1 VAAYAQNLW
10 ASLTVSLGMQSVLVV
25 ANRTS
30 ASPTLLEAVQRR
42 AREGPCTFT
51 LLVPRT
57 PHGLHRVVDPED
69 HGHAEA
75 LATIEHARPLLT
87 EAAGGPVTAIV
98 GSHDPLAA
106 VEDALNAGDYDE
118 VIIST
123 LPRRL
128 SRWLHVDLPRKV
140 AGLGLPVETVEAKE
154 LALATDQ

>member
-1 VAAYAQNLW
+1 
-10 ASLTVSLGMQSVLVV
+10 MQSVLVV

-30 ASPTLLEAVQRR
+30 ASPTLLDAVSRR
-42 AREGPCTFT
+42 AAEGACTFT
-51 LLVPRT
+51 LLVPRS

-75 LATIEHARPLLT
+75 AAAIEHARPRLM
-87 EAAGGPVTAIV
+87 EAAGGPVVAII

-106 VEDALNAGDYDE
+106 VEDALNAGRYDE

-128 SRWLHVDLPRKV
+128 SRWLHVDLVRKV
-140 AGLGLPVETVEAKE
+140 AGLGVPGTPVEARE
-154 LALATDQ
+154 LVSAP

>member
-1 VAAYAQNLW
+1 
-10 ASLTVSLGMQSVLVV
+10 MQSVLVV

-30 ASPTLLEAVQRR
+30 ASPTLLDAVSRR
-42 AREGPCTFT
+42 AREGACTFT
-51 LLVPRT
+51 LLVPRS

-75 LATIEHARPLLT
+75 AAAIEHARPLLMQ
-87 EAAGGPVTAIV
+87 AAGGPVLALI

-106 VEDALNAGDYDE
+106 VEDALNSARYDE

-128 SRWLHVDLPRKV
+128 SRWLHVDLVRKV
-140 AGLGLPVETVEAKE
+140 TGLGVPVTHVQARE
-154 LALATDQ
+154 LALAAEQ

>member
-1 VAAYAQNLW
+1 M
-10 ASLTVSLGMQSVLVV
+10 SPRSILVV

-30 ASPTLLEAVQRR
+30 ASQTLLAEVARR
-42 AREGPCTFT
+42 SRLGPCTFT

-69 HGHAEA
+69 HGHDDAA
-75 LATIEHARPLLT
+75 ARIEHARPLLMA
-87 EAAGGPVTAIV
+87 AAGAPVLALV

-106 VEDALNAGDYDE
+106 VEDALNAARYDE

-140 AGLGLPVETVEAKE
+140 AGLGLPVTTVVAAEETLPTAV
-154 LALATDQ
+154 

>member
-1 VAAYAQNLW
+1 
-10 ASLTVSLGMQSVLVV
+10 MQSVLVV

-30 ASPTLLEAVQRR
+30 ASPTLLEAVSRR
-42 AREGPCTFT
+42 AREGACTFT
-51 LLVPRT
+51 LLVPRS

-75 LATIEHARPLLT
+75 AAAIEHARPLLS
-87 EAAGGPVTAIV
+87 EAAGGPVSALV

-106 VEDALNAGDYDE
+106 IEDALNAGVYDE

-128 SRWLHVDLPRKV
+128 SRWLHVDLVRKV
-140 AGLGLPVETVEAKE
+140 SGLGLPVTHVEARE
-154 LALATDQ
+154 LALTAEQ

>member
-1 VAAYAQNLW
+1 
-10 ASLTVSLGMQSVLVV
+10 MQSVLVV

-30 ASPTLLEAVQRR
+30 ASPTLLEAVSRR
-42 AREGPCTFT
+42 AAKGSCTFT
-51 LLVPRT
+51 LLVPRS

-75 LATIEHARPLLT
+75 AAAIEHARPLLM
-87 EAAGGPVTAIV
+87 EAAGGPVVAII

-106 VEDALNAGDYDE
+106 VEDALNAGRYDE

-128 SRWLHVDLPRKV
+128 SRWLHVDLVRKV
-140 AGLGLPVETVEAKE
+140 AGLGVPVTHVEARE
-154 LALATDQ
+154 LVSAAQE

>member
-1 VAAYAQNLW
+1 
-10 ASLTVSLGMQSVLVV
+10 MQSVLVV

-30 ASPTLLEAVQRR
+30 ASPTLLEAVSRR
-42 AREGPCTFT
+42 AREGACTFT
-51 LLVPRT
+51 LLVPRS

-75 LATIEHARPLLT
+75 AAAIEYAQPRLSG
-87 EAAGGPVTAIV
+87 AAGAPVLALV

-106 VEDALNAGDYDE
+106 IEDALNAGVYDE

-128 SRWLHVDLPRKV
+128 SRWLHVDLVRKV
-140 AGLGLPVETVEAKE
+140 AGLGLPVTHVEARE
-154 LALATDQ
+154 LVLTAEE

>member
-1 VAAYAQNLW
+1 
-10 ASLTVSLGMQSVLVV
+10 MERVLVV

-30 ASPTLLEAVQRR
+30 ASPTLLDAVSRR
-42 AREGPCTFT
+42 ASEGACMFT
-51 LLVPRT
+51 LLVPRS

-75 LATIEHARPLLT
+75 AAAIEQARPLLM
-87 EAAGGPVTAIV
+87 EAAGGAVLAII

-106 VEDALNAGDYDE
+106 VEDALNAGAYDE

-128 SRWLHVDLPRKV
+128 SRWLHVDIVSKV
-140 AGLGLPVETVEAKE
+140 AGLGLPVTHVEAAE
-154 LALATDQ
+154 VALAAQQ

>member
-1 VAAYAQNLW
+1 
-10 ASLTVSLGMQSVLVV
+10 MQSVLIV

-30 ASPTLLEAVQRR
+30 ASPTLLDAVSRR
-42 AREGPCTFT
+42 AAEGACTFT
-51 LLVPRT
+51 LLVPRS

-75 LATIEHARPLLT
+75 AEAIEHARPLLSK
-87 EAAGGPVTAIV
+87 AAGGPVLALI

-106 VEDALNAGDYDE
+106 VEDALNSGRYDE

-128 SRWLHVDLPRKV
+128 SRWLHVDLVRKV
-140 AGLGLPVETVEAKE
+140 AGLGLPVTHVEARE
-154 LALATDQ
+154 LALTAQQ

>member
-1 VAAYAQNLW
+1 
-10 ASLTVSLGMQSVLVV
+10 M
-25 ANRTS
+25 
-30 ASPTLLEAVQRR
+30 
-42 AREGPCTFT
+42 
-51 LLVPRT
+51 PRT

-75 LATIEHARPLLT
+75 RATIEHARPLLA
-87 EAAGGPVTAIV
+87 EAAGGPVLAIV

-106 VEDALNAGDYDE
+106 VEDALNAGRHDE

-154 LALATDQ
+154 FALTAED

>member
-1 VAAYAQNLW
+1 
-10 ASLTVSLGMQSVLVV
+10 MQSVLVV

-30 ASPTLLEAVQRR
+30 ASPTLLDAVSRR
-42 AREGPCTFT
+42 AAAGACTFT
-51 LLVPRT
+51 LLVPRS

-75 LATIEHARPLLT
+75 AAAIEHARPLLMD
-87 EAAGGPVTAIV
+87 AAGGPVLAVI

-106 VEDALNAGDYDE
+106 VEDALNAGRYDE

-128 SRWLHVDLPRKV
+128 SRWLHVDIVRKV
-140 AGLGLPVETVEAKE
+140 AGLGLPVTHVEARE
-154 LALATDQ
+154 LVLAAEE

>member
-1 VAAYAQNLW
+1 
-10 ASLTVSLGMQSVLVV
+10 MHSVLIV

-30 ASPTLLEAVQRR
+30 ASPTLLDAVSRR
-42 AREGPCTFT
+42 AKEGACTFT
-51 LLVPRT
+51 LLVPRP

-75 LATIEHARPLLT
+75 AATIEHARPLLM
-87 EAAGGPVTAIV
+87 EAAGGPVLALI

-106 VEDALNAGDYDE
+106 VEDALNAGAYAE

-128 SRWLHVDLPRKV
+128 SLWLHVDIV
-140 AGLGLPVETVEAKE
+140 
-154 LALATDQ
+154 

>member
-1 VAAYAQNLW
+1 
-10 ASLTVSLGMQSVLVV
+10 MQSVLIV

-30 ASPTLLEAVQRR
+30 ASPTLLDAVSRR
-42 AREGPCTFT
+42 AKEGACTFT
-51 LLVPRT
+51 LLVPRS

-75 LATIEHARPLLT
+75 AAAIEHARPLLM
-87 EAAGGPVTAIV
+87 EAAGGPVLALV

-106 VEDALNAGDYDE
+106 VEDALNAGRYDE

-128 SRWLHVDLPRKV
+128 SRWLHVDLVRKV
-140 AGLGLPVETVEAKE
+140 GGLGLPVTHIEARE
-154 LALATDQ
+154 LVLAAEE

>member
-1 VAAYAQNLW
+1 
-10 ASLTVSLGMQSVLVV
+10 MQSVLVV

-42 AREGPCTFT
+42 AGQGPCTFT

-75 LATIEHARPLLT
+75 LATIEQARPLLM
-87 EAAGGPVTAIV
+87 EAAGGPVLAIV

-106 VEDALNAGDYDE
+106 VEDALNAGRYDE

-154 LALATDQ
+154 LALAAQE